1 MSVLDGAIANVALPT
16 IAGDLHTSPSASIW
30 VVNAYQLAITIS
42 LLSLSSMGE
51 IWGYRKVYTIGLL
64 LFSCTSL
71 ACALSDSLFTLIIAR
86 TLQGFGAAAIASVNT
101 ALIRIIYPKRFLG
114 RGMGIN
120 ALVVSV
126 SAARWSYDSR
136 RYIVRGELALV
147 VRYKYPDRYYR
158 FDIEL

>member
-1 MSVLDGAIANVALPT
+1 
-16 IAGDLHTSPSASIW
+16 
-30 VVNAYQLAITIS
+30 
-42 LLSLSSMGE
+42 MGE

-120 ALVVSV
+120 ALVVSGIGR
-126 SAARWSYDSR
+126 RWSYDSR